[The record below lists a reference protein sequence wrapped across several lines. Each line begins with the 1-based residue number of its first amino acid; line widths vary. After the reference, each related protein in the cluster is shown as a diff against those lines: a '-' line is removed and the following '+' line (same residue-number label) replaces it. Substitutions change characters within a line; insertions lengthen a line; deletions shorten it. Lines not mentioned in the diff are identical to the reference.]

1 MKTAGVNRSAFLLV
15 EMMVSVVIFSVICMG
30 LLMGMISLQRNFVA
44 TTDFATNHA
53 DAIRISDY
61 LALDLRRALT
71 VQAAQNNTTITVPSY
86 YDTNGVPRTP
96 TLNGSGGVYYGSSSS
111 SVSVHY
117 YLLGGTIYRQ
127 EGTSPT
133 VAIAENVRDFIFDVT
148 DAGKVVTTRITFTS
162 IFTRA
167 GASAADLGLPG
178 TSPATAVYNT
188 TLLRN
193 TRSDIVSGVY

>member
-1 MKTAGVNRSAFLLV
+1 MKTAAVNRSAFLLA
-15 EMMVSVVIFSVICMG
+15 EMMISVVIFSVICMG
-30 LLMGMISLQRNFVA
+30 LLMGMISLERNFVA

-86 YDTNGVPRTP
+86 YDTDGTPRTP
-96 TLNGSGGVYYGSSSS
+96 VLNGSGGVYYGGANS

-117 YLLGGTIYRQ
+117 YLSAGTIYRQ
-127 EGTSPT
+127 EGASPS

-148 DAGKVVTTRITFTS
+148 DSGKVVTTRITFNST
-162 IFTRA
+162 FTRA
-167 GASAADLGLPG
+167 GASAANLGLPG
-178 TSPATAVYNT
+178 TSPATAIYNT

-193 TRSDIVSGVY
+193 TRSDISSGVY

>member
-1 MKTAGVNRSAFLLV
+1 MKTAQTNQNAFLLA
-15 EMMVSVVIFSVICMG
+15 EMMISLVIFSVISLG
-30 LLMGMISLQRNFVA
+30 LLMGMISLERNFVA

-71 VQAAQNNTTITVPSY
+71 IQAAQNNTTITVPSY
-86 YDTNGVPRTP
+86 YDTNGTP
-96 TLNGSGGVYYGSSSS
+96 LTPVLNGSGGVSYGGAGS

-117 YLLGGTIYRQ
+117 YLLAGTIYRQ
-127 EGTSPT
+127 EGTNPT
-133 VAIAENVRDFIFDVT
+133 LAIAENVRDFIFDVT
-148 DAGKVVTTRITFTS
+148 DAGKVVTTRITFNST
-162 IFTRA
+162 FTRA
-167 GASAADLGLPG
+167 GASAADLGSPG
-178 TSPATAVYNT
+178 TSPATAIYNT